1 VADRGDAAGPGDA
14 PHRGDAVGRAAAA
27 GRGDDVDGGTGIV
40 ARRIPEATVVRL
52 PVYQRILA
60 ELLRSGTDTVPSEQ
74 LALLARVTAAKVR
87 KDLSY
92 LGTLGTRG
100 AGYEAAV
107 LIEEIDR
114 ALGLDQEW
122 PMAIVGLG
130 NLGHALAN
138 SGGFASHGFKVV
150 ALFDV
155 DPQVVG
161 SRVADL
167 RVRHLDE
174 LVSVA
179 AEEDLTI
186 GVITTPASSAQ
197 GVADLLVR
205 CGVCSIL
212 NFAPRVLT
220 VPPDVLLRYVDLS
233 VELQVMSFYQSRR
246 LLRSSRHPRPL
257 PALRS
262 ISLPGQDIS

>member
-1 VADRGDAAGPGDA
+1 
-14 PHRGDAVGRAAAA
+14 
-27 GRGDDVDGGTGIV
+27 VDGGTGIV

-155 DPQVVG
+155 DPKVVG

-233 VELQVMSFYQSRR
+233 IELQVMSFYQSRR
-246 LLRSSRHPRPL
+246 LLRSSRRPRPL